1 MNHQTKQPMR
11 TGLLGEKLSH
21 SFSPQIHKSLAGD
34 RYSYEL
40 FERAPEEV
48 EAFIKGD
55 EWDALNVTI
64 PYKQV
69 VMPYLDVISDEARR
83 IGAVNTITRLPD
95 GRLGGDNTDYFGF
108 ARTLTACGCDPKG
121 KKALVLG
128 NGGAAATAVTVLT
141 DMGAEVVLLGRSD
154 RHVGGLSPEPYET
167 VYDRH
172 PDTAVVVNCTPVG
185 MYPNNGVSPL
195 ELSQFP
201 ELEGVLDLIYNPAR
215 TQLLLDCERYGI
227 PGWSGLWMLV
237 AQAKQSAQWF
247 MNKELPDSLISDI
260 HRKLRD
266 RMENIALIGMAGCGK
281 STLGRQLAKE
291 TGKQFVD
298 ADAEVERLAGKTIPE
313 IFADDGEE
321 EFRRLETAVL
331 AELGRRSGLVIATG
345 GGCVTRERNYP
356 LLHQNSRIIW
366 IKRAPGKLPTAG
378 RPLSQKTAPGLLYD
392 QRRPLYKAFS
402 DAAIDNDGTRGEAL
416 TQILNL
422 LEVL

>member
-1 MNHQTKQPMR
+1 MIIKN
-11 TGLLGEKLSH
+11 
-21 SFSPQIHKSLAGD
+21 KSLI
-34 RYSYEL
+34 E
-40 FERAPEEV
+40 
-48 EAFIKGD
+48 K
-55 EWDALNVTI
+55 
-64 PYKQV
+64 
-69 VMPYLDVISDEARR
+69 
-83 IGAVNTITRLPD
+83 
-95 GRLGGDNTDYFGF
+95 
-108 ARTLTACGCDPKG
+108 C
-121 KKALVLG
+121 
-128 NGGAAATAVTVLT
+128 
-141 DMGAEVVLLGRSD
+141 
-154 RHVGGLSPEPYET
+154 
-167 VYDRH
+167 
-172 PDTAVVVNCTPVG
+172 
-185 MYPNNGVSPL
+185 L
-195 ELSQFP
+195 EIL
-201 ELEGVLDLIYNPAR
+201 
-215 TQLLLDCERYGI
+215 
-227 PGWSGLWMLV
+227 
-237 AQAKQSAQWF
+237 
-247 MNKELPDSLISDI
+247 
-260 HRKLRD
+260 
-266 RMENIALIGMAGCGK
+266 ENIALIGMAGCGK

-345 GGCVTRERNYP
+345 GGCVTREWNYP

>member
-1 MNHQTKQPMR
+1 MKF
-11 TGLLGEKLSH
+11 GLLGRKLGH
-21 SFSPQIHKSLAGD
+21 SYSPMIFDLMGGY
-34 RYSYEL
+34 RYDL
-40 FERAPEEV
+40 FEREPEGIEDLLRN
-48 EAFIKGD
+48 GD
-55 EWDALNVTI
+55 FDGINVTI
-64 PYKQV
+64 PYKKEVLQ
-69 VMPYLDVISDEARR
+69 YLDEIDPLALRL
-83 IGAVNTITRLPD
+83 GAVNTIVKRDGKLFGYNSDYYGFRSMLLRTRID
-95 GRLGGDNTDYFGF
+95 V
-108 ARTLTACGCDPKG
+108 AG

-128 NGGAAATAVTVLT
+128 SGGASVTIRAVLE
-141 DMGAEVVLLGRSD
+141 DLGAR
-154 RHVGGLSPEPYET
+154 
-167 VYDRH
+167 
-172 PDTAVVVNCTPVG
+172 VVVVSRSGENNYHNLHLHRDAALIVNTTPVG

-247 MNKELPDSLISDI
+247 LNQELPDSLISDI

>member
-1 MNHQTKQPMR
+1 MKF
-11 TGLLGEKLSH
+11 GLLGRKLGH
-21 SFSPQIHKSLAGD
+21 SYSPMIFDLMGGY
-34 RYSYEL
+34 RYDL
-40 FERAPEEV
+40 FEREPEGIEDLLRN
-48 EAFIKGD
+48 GD
-55 EWDALNVTI
+55 FDGINVTI
-64 PYKQV
+64 PYKKEVLQ
-69 VMPYLDVISDEARR
+69 YLDEIDPLALRL
-83 IGAVNTITRLPD
+83 GAVNTIVKRNGKLFGYNSDYYGFRSMLLRTRIEV
-95 GRLGGDNTDYFGF
+95 
-108 ARTLTACGCDPKG
+108 AG

-128 NGGAAATAVTVLT
+128 SGGASVTIRAVLEDLGARVVIVSRSGENNYDNLHLHRDAALI
-141 DMGAEVVLLGRSD
+141 
-154 RHVGGLSPEPYET
+154 
-167 VYDRH
+167 
-172 PDTAVVVNCTPVG
+172 VNTTPVG

-345 GGCVTRERNYP
+345 GGCVTREWNYP